1 MTDLALFDI
10 PEPFRADPVTTD
22 VRAHK
27 RRLRTPKVSPVCRV
41 CGIDLAYGGVGRPPV
56 FCDEHRPEHFP
67 ERQQLNGALS
77 SMVRAGDPPT
87 SRDAAKLAKLS
98 AGILRAACLF
108 ALVESGDL
116 TDFELAEKVG
126 RQQTSAGK
134 RRGELVAEGYV
145 EASGEKRPAPSGAL
159 SMVWRATDAG
169 RAKAQ
174 ELRGT

>member
-1 MTDLALFDI
+1 MSDLALFDI
-10 PEPFRADPVTTD
+10 PEPYRADPPTTD

-27 RRLRTPKVSPVCRV
+27 RRLRTPKPS
-41 CGIDLAYGGVGRPPV
+41 L
-56 FCDEHRPEHFP
+56 
-67 ERQQLNGALS
+67 ERQELNGALS
-77 SMVRAGDPPT
+77 SMVRAGDLPT
-87 SRDAAKLAKLS
+87 SRDAAKLARLS

-169 RAKAQ
+169 RAKAR
-174 ELRGT
+174 ELREV